1 MADPQNGEQ
10 IIYELKLYVSG
21 AAPNSLRA
29 IANVKKICEQ
39 HIPGQYMLEVIDIY
53 QQPDLAKEQ
62 QLVALPLLLKR
73 HPLPS
78 RRLIGDMSDS
88 EKVLRGLGIEN

>member
-1 MADPQNGEQ
+1 MTRQQRDAG

-21 AAPNSLRA
+21 ASPNSLRA
-29 IANVKKICEQ
+29 IANVKNICEQ
-39 HIPGQYMLEVIDIY
+39 HIPGQYALEVIDIY
-53 QQPDLAKEQ
+53 QQPVLAKEQ
-62 QLVALPLLLKR
+62 QLVALPLLLKV

-78 RRLIGDMSDS
+78 RRMIGDMSDS

>member
-1 MADPQNGEQ
+1 MADPQDGEQ

>member
-39 HIPGQYMLEVIDIY
+39 YIPGQYMLEVIDIY

-73 HPLPS
+73 YPLPS